1 MTPFRASLI
10 PFILPNSFE
19 LFKDY
24 LVPWKVI
31 LGGTLTAMSSVRSL
45 SSVPKSLGVNFD
57 IICVYVCPPPKVF
70 IFLSV
75 APAWLSKFFNLS
87 SSNSR

>member
-10 PFILPNSFE
+10 LFILPNSFE

-24 LVPWKVI
+24 LVPWEVI

-57 IICVYVCPPPKVF
+57 IICVYVCPPPPQNLHLPLCSTCLAF
-70 IFLSV
+70 QIF
-75 APAWLSKFFNLS
+75 
-87 SSNSR
+87 